1 MVGPSGPPPGF
12 CLAIKCA
19 VRNGG
24 GSAEALTPLRRT
36 DMNILGIGGVLGD
49 AAAAIIQDGRIAA
62 AVEEA
67 KLTRRPLPGRLPEA
81 AVRECLSIA
90 GIAAE
95 DVDYV
100 ALARPLPPG
109 SGMPIALRM
118 FPKARVVS
126 VDHHAAHAAAAYL
139 TSPFEHATVITLDRE
154 GDLRCGGKWRGEANR
169 LALEEEILY
178 PDSIGELYG
187 RVTELLGLQRKADEH
202 RVQWLSAMGEPKHH
216 KVFAAIAGHH
226 AIDQSYFDSG
236 RQGHG
241 GFGVKFFEELG
252 LDTRRELK
260 PRERADIAAS
270 MQKTLEDYVI
280 RLAGNAENVCLG
292 GGVAWNALLISAL
305 ENSGNFKGVYAQPAA
320 GNAGTALG
328 AALSVWN
335 EGLGETKR
343 VDGGGYCFGP
353 SYTASEIK
361 QVLENC
367 KLRFKVLA
375 TTPEMIGAAVDQL
388 KENRIVAWMQ
398 GRMEFGPRA
407 LGNRSLLAS
416 PQDPYS
422 TENLNTFIKHREA
435 VRKFAASVPAELA
448 AEYFIAG
455 ANARHLATVGR
466 VRAAYRDQFRGAI
479 LANDLVRVHTVSK
492 EDNPLYWQLL
502 QAFGE
507 KTGLPVLY
515 NTSFNLFGEPL
526 VCTPRD
532 AVRSFYSSG
541 VDAMVVGNF
550 LLEK

>member
-1 MVGPSGPPPGF
+1 
-12 CLAIKCA
+12 
-19 VRNGG
+19 
-24 GSAEALTPLRRT
+24 
-36 DMNILGIGGVLGD
+36 MNILGIGGVLGD
-49 AAAAIIQDGRIAA
+49 AAAAVIQDGQICAA
-62 AVEEA
+62 IEEA
-67 KLTRRPLPGRLPEA
+67 KLSRRTHPGRLPLA
-81 AVRECLSIA
+81 AVQSCLRIA
-90 GIAAE
+90 RIVPA

-109 SGMPIALRM
+109 SALPIALRM

-126 VDHHAAHAAAAYL
+126 IDHHAAHAAAAYL
-139 TSPFEHATVITLDRE
+139 TSPFANAAVITLDRE
-154 GDLRCGGKWRGEANR
+154 GDLRCGSKWRGENNK
-169 LALEEEILY
+169 LVLEEEILY

-187 RVTELLGLQRKADEH
+187 RVTELLGFQRRSDEH
-202 RVQWLSAMGEPKHH
+202 RVQWLSATGEPKYQS
-216 KVFAAIAGHH
+216 VFGAIVHGN

-241 GFGVKFFEELG
+241 GFGVKFFDALG
-252 LDTRRELK
+252 LDGRLEWK
-260 PRERADIAAS
+260 PGERADVAAS
-270 MQKTLEDYVI
+270 MQRTLEDYVL
-280 RLAGNAENVCLG
+280 RLAGDAENVCLG
-292 GGVAWNALLISAL
+292 GGVAWNALLVSAL
-305 ENSGNFKGVYAQPAA
+305 ENSGKFKGVFAQPAA

-328 AALSVWN
+328 AALNVWN
-335 EGLGETKR
+335 ELLGETAR
-343 VDGGGYCFGP
+343 IDGGGYCFGP
-353 SYTASEIK
+353 QFSAPEIK

-367 KLRFKVLA
+367 KLRFKVVA

-407 LGNRSLLAS
+407 LGDRSILAS

-422 TENLNTFIKHREA
+422 TENLNAFIKHREA

-448 AEYFIAG
+448 TEYFEAG
-455 ANARHLATVGR
+455 ANARHLATVSR
-466 VRAAYRDQFRGAI
+466 VRPAHREHFRGAI

-502 QAFGE
+502 HAFGE
-507 KTGLPVLY
+507 KTGMPVLY

-541 VDAMVVGNF
+541 IDAMVVGNF

>member
-1 MVGPSGPPPGF
+1 
-12 CLAIKCA
+12 
-19 VRNGG
+19 
-24 GSAEALTPLRRT
+24 
-36 DMNILGIGGVLGD
+36 MNILGIGGVLGD
-49 AAAAIIQDGRIAA
+49 AAAAVIQDGRIAA
-62 AVEEA
+62 AIEEA
-67 KLTRRPLPGRLPEA
+67 KLTRRPQPGRLPEA
-81 AVRECLSIA
+81 AVTACLRIA
-90 GIAAE
+90 GIAPA

-109 SGMPIALRM
+109 SALPIALRM

-126 VDHHAAHAAAAYL
+126 IDHHAAHAAAAYL
-139 TSPFEHATVITLDRE
+139 TSPFQNAIVITLDRE

-169 LALEEEILY
+169 LLLEEEILY

-187 RVTELLGLQRKADEH
+187 RVTELLGFQRRADEH
-202 RVQWLSAMGEPKHH
+202 RVQWLSATGEPRYHN
-216 KVFAAIAGHH
+216 VFTAIAGRQ

-241 GFGVKFFEELG
+241 GFGVRFFDELG
-252 LDTRRELK
+252 IDARQDLK
-260 PRERADIAAS
+260 PQERADIAAS
-270 MQKTLEDYVI
+270 MQKTLEDYVM
-280 RLAGNAENVCLG
+280 RLADGAENVCLG

-305 ENSGNFKGVYAQPAA
+305 ENSGKFQGVFAQPAA

-335 EGLGETKR
+335 EGLGETAR
-343 VDGGGYCFGP
+343 IDGGGYCFGP
-353 SYTASEIK
+353 SFSAVEIK

-367 KLRFKVLA
+367 KLRFKLLA
-375 TTPEMIGAAVDQL
+375 TTPQTIGAAVDQL

-407 LGNRSLLAS
+407 LGNRSILAS

-448 AEYFIAG
+448 SKYFVAG
-455 ANARHLATVGR
+455 ANARHLSTVSR
-466 VRAAYRDQFRGAI
+466 VLPAYREQFRGAI
-479 LANDLVRVHTVSK
+479 LADDLVRVHTVAR

-502 QAFGE
+502 HAFGE

-541 VDAMVVGNF
+541 IDAMVVGNF